1 MNNYEIQESFLKKVV
16 QMYTTFNA
24 ESIADDLVVHTTPK
38 SGKRYHFLMVK
49 NYSISI
55 SYTTWSQFRNHCE
68 HQLFCCKTHKLTY

>member
-1 MNNYEIQESFLKKVV
+1 MNNYEIQESFLKKVA

-49 NYSISI
+49 K
-55 SYTTWSQFRNHCE
+55 
-68 HQLFCCKTHKLTY
+68 LFYFN